1 METQRW
7 VFALAFVA
15 LASASTDP
23 YRAGDPIHDDDFK
36 AAYEHVDGSINEKVL
51 SMLHHFKPVQ
61 SGALPEWAGV
71 FLFFVVFGCSLLTYM
86 FASGCFSVRDNFNTQ
101 RLEMERRLRNE
112 TKGMTDSGVRLKT

>member
-1 METQRW
+1 MVTQRLAL
-7 VFALAFVA
+7 VLACAALAA
-15 LASASTDP
+15 ASSDP
-23 YRAGDPIHDDDFK
+23 YRAGDPIHDEDFK

-71 FLFFVVFGCSLLTYM
+71 FLFFMVFGCSLLTYM

-112 TKGMTDSGVRLKT
+112 TKGHNDTGVRLKT